1 MQQTDIAWIAAG
13 RRTAVIAAP
22 GYWGSWTDRVARAYI
37 VAAQRAGADAVEVPC
52 VAAPAM
58 ARYAAEY
65 GLRLVAHVDTPA
77 DPDVVVRAAGAGI
90 EIFHADSEAL
100 ADGMLAEALGGRV
113 HCLLVSVESASAGWP
128 GEAAVR
134 GVCAI
139 PIYPSGNF
147 AKRMRPAMRRLDGP
161 FGCETTARQP
171 VPASVM
177 GVMAAVAGAAVI
189 RQHLALARYFGRAD
203 AAHFLTHRD
212 FREMVQNLRSAE
224 RIIEGYRPQAAG
236 GRVLSPRPGWAGLTA
251 PESPSTTES
260 SSSPSTTESPV
271 WRLPSDAVSVTAAS
285 EVLKPAVH
293 GRFFASELV
302 AGVTA
307 TIDLTGCPTVAT
319 HDVATLI
326 ARLKRSRTLDSITA
340 LVAAERSEKGDR
352 SQEPGE
358 PPSSL
363 PTPSSCLCDPAS
375 LSEMMAGER
384 IQCVPRGPS
393 WLAGM
398 LELAGV
404 HSADVLVWIPA
415 SHVLADPAI
424 IDRMVVQHV
433 KSNADYTFCQDLP
446 AGLAPRLM
454 SVAALRRIGA
464 FTGNH
469 ADGETAARLLSN
481 RRAFRVQELL
491 VEERLR
497 RPELDLRWSSG
508 RELLLR
514 RIART
519 GAESAAELIARAEKY
534 HRRPPAPRE
543 PSSVSLACSPLCLY
557 TMVTHGDDPSA
568 SF

>member
-1 MQQTDIAWIAAG
+1 LQQTDTAWIAAG

-52 VAAPAM
+52 GAAPAM
-58 ARYAAEY
+58 ARYAADH
-65 GLRLVAHVDTPA
+65 GLRVVAHVDTPG
-77 DPDVVVRAAGAGI
+77 DPDLIARAAGAGI
-90 EIFHADSEAL
+90 EVFHADAEAL
-100 ADGMLAEALGGRV
+100 ADGVLAEVLAGRP
-113 HCLLVSVESASAGWP
+113 HCLLVSVEWASAGWP
-128 GEAAVR
+128 GETSSCGLYAV
-134 GVCAI
+134 
-139 PIYPSGNF
+139 PLYPSVSI
-147 AKRMRPAMRRLDGP
+147 AKRMRPSSFRPAGL

-171 VPASVM
+171 VPAAVM
-177 GVMAAVAGAAVI
+177 GVMVAVAGGAVV
-189 RQHLALARYFGRAD
+189 RQHLALARYFGRDD

-212 FREMVQNLRSAE
+212 FREMVQNLRAAE
-224 RIIEGYRPQAAG
+224 RIIAAGAGVATQGVVATQEGCRPPAAGYRVRSPGGSPTEAAA
-236 GRVLSPRPGWAGLTA
+236 VPPD
-251 PESPSTTES
+251 SPSTTEAPIS
-260 SSSPSTTESPV
+260 
-271 WRLPSDAVSVTAAS
+271 RLPAGAVSVTAAS

-293 GRFFASELV
+293 GKFFASELV
-302 AGVTA
+302 AGVAA
-307 TIDLTGCPTVAT
+307 TIDLTGLCGIGGDAI
-319 HDVATLI
+319 ATLI

-340 LVAAERSEKGDR
+340 LTATDA
-352 SQEPGE
+352 
-358 PPSSL
+358 
-363 PTPSSCLCDPAS
+363 PAS
-375 LSEMMAGER
+375 LREAMTRDGIE
-384 IQCVPRGPS
+384 CVTQGSS
-393 WLAGM
+393 WLAGV
-398 LELAGV
+398 LELAGMR
-404 HSADVLVWIPA
+404 SADVLVWLPA

-433 KSNADYTFCQDLP
+433 KSNADYTFCHGLP

-497 RPELDLRWSSG
+497 RPELDLTWGSG

-519 GAESAAELIARAEKY
+519 GAEPASELIERADK
-534 HRRPPAPRE
+534 HSRCSPAPRE
-543 PSSVSLACSPLCLY
+543 TGSVSLACRPLCLY
-557 TMVTHGDDPSA
+557 TMVTHGDDPSS